1 MFRLY
6 TDSKPKAIEN
16 YFATSTPSLL
26 AALLGFPTKTRFPQ
40 DRIGNLFKIM
50 DPVFPSLLKI
60 SYSLPALD
68 VSQSIGA
75 AAGLE
80 TDGDWPA
87 AVSKTLARQI
97 ICL

>member
-1 MFRLY
+1 
-6 TDSKPKAIEN
+6 
-16 YFATSTPSLL
+16 
-26 AALLGFPTKTRFPQ
+26 
-40 DRIGNLFKIM
+40 M

-60 SYSLPALD
+60 FTSYSLPALD

>member
-1 MFRLY
+1 M
-6 TDSKPKAIEN
+6 
-16 YFATSTPSLL
+16 

-60 SYSLPALD
+60 FTSYSLPALD